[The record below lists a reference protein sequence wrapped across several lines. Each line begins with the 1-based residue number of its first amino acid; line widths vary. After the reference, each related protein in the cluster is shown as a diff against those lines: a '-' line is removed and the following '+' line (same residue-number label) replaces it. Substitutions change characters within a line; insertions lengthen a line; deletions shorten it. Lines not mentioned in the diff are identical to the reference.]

1 LEVGVDILAHKKDLN
16 AVVAIMLATKG
27 RAKEELRIDG
37 VKLQIEMPREHPI
50 DTVLGFQGLSA
61 LFVIKIDK
69 PQSRSFSHANL
80 STLLMNCAERFDEE
94 HGGRCEPRT
103 RSSRILLR
111 YTSPRLSAEVPHLGD
126 GSHPHYKIIRG
137 AEKACHK
144 IRVQ

>member
-1 LEVGVDILAHKKDLN
+1 
-16 AVVAIMLATKG
+16 MLATKG

-80 STLLMNCAERFDEE
+80 STLLMFVQNASM
-94 HGGRCEPRT
+94 
-103 RSSRILLR
+103 RSM
-111 YTSPRLSAEVPHLGD
+111 EVDVNHELD
-126 GSHPHYKIIRG
+126 QVEFSCVIHHPG
-137 AEKACHK
+137 
-144 IRVQ
+144 